1 MLVEIPDPMVI
12 LGIVLGFLAGA
23 VALFLYSKLRLIGS
37 LQNNNPSDN
46 QRLEYYEKQFIDM
59 KIRLDALN
67 LDNEEPIGEDEMVKI
82 QSEMIKSPSRKGRRS
97 SAMVEKR
104 VPVSRIPNM
113 SSEDSVKHVLKL
125 ITKKPM
131 TSRDIEVTFGG
142 RSREHVSRLMKKL
155 FDDGLVERNTTNR
168 PYTYSITD
176 SGKKHIGAE
185 ENLVYA
191 VSS

>member
-23 VALFLYSKLRLIGS
+23 VALFLYSKLRLVGS

-67 LDNEEPIGEDEMVKI
+67 LDNEEPLGEDEMVKI
-82 QSEMIKSPSRKGRRS
+82 QSEMVKPASRKGRRS
-97 SAMVEKR
+97 RSMIQKH
-104 VPVSRIPNM
+104 VPVSRVPNM

-176 SGKKHIGAE
+176 SGKTHIGE

-191 VSS
+191 VSQ

>member
-23 VALFLYSKLRLIGS
+23 VVLFLYSKLRLVGS
-37 LQNNNPSDN
+37 LQNNGPSDN

-67 LDNEEPIGEDEMVKI
+67 LDNEEPLGEDEMVKI
-82 QSEMIKSPSRKGRRS
+82 QSEMVKSPSRKERRS
-97 SAMVEKR
+97 RVVVEKHT
-104 VPVSRIPNM
+104 PVSRIPNM
-113 SSEDSVKHVLKL
+113 SSEDSVKHMLKL

-155 FDDGLVERNTTNR
+155 FDDGLVERDATNR

-176 SGKKHIGAE
+176 SGRKHIDE
-185 ENLVYA
+185 ENLVYG

>member
-1 MLVEIPDPMVI
+1 MLVEIPDPIII

-23 VALFLYSKLRLIGS
+23 VTLFLYSKLRLVGS
-37 LQNNNPSDN
+37 LQNNGPSDN

-67 LDNEEPIGEDEMVKI
+67 LDKEEPLDGDEMVKI
-82 QSEMIKSPSRKGRRS
+82 QSEMVKPASRKGRRS
-97 SAMVEKR
+97 RSMIHKH
-104 VPVSRIPNM
+104 VPVSRVPNM

-176 SGKKHIGAE
+176 SGKKHIGE

>member
-23 VALFLYSKLRLIGS
+23 IALFLYSKLRLVGS

-67 LDNEEPIGEDEMVKI
+67 LDNEESLGEDEMVKI
-82 QSEMIKSPSRKGRRS
+82 QSEMVKSPSRKGRRS
-97 SAMVEKR
+97 RAMVEKR
-104 VPVSRIPNM
+104 APVSRIPNM

-176 SGKKHIGAE
+176 SGKKHVGE

>member
-23 VALFLYSKLRLIGS
+23 VALFLYSKLRLVGS
-37 LQNNNPSDN
+37 LQNNGPSDN

-67 LDNEEPIGEDEMVKI
+67 LDNEEPLGEDEMVKI
-82 QSEMIKSPSRKGRRS
+82 QSEMVKSPSRKERRS
-97 SAMVEKR
+97 RAVVEKHT
-104 VPVSRIPNM
+104 PVSRIPNM

-155 FDDGLVERNTTNR
+155 FDGGLVERDATNR

-176 SGKKHIGAE
+176 SGKKHIGE

>member
-12 LGIVLGFLAGA
+12 LGIVLGFLDGA
-23 VALFLYSKLRLIGS
+23 VALFLYSKLRLVGS
-37 LQNNNPSDN
+37 LQNNGPSDN

-67 LDNEEPIGEDEMVKI
+67 LDNEEPLGEDEMVKI
-82 QSEMIKSPSRKGRRS
+82 QSEMVKSPSRKERRS
-97 SAMVEKR
+97 RAVVEKHA
-104 VPVSRIPNM
+104 PVSRIPNM

-155 FDDGLVERNTTNR
+155 FDDGLVERDATNR

-176 SGKKHIGAE
+176 SGKKYIGE

>member
-1 MLVEIPDPMVI
+1 MLVEIPDPVII

-23 VALFLYSKLRLIGS
+23 VTLFLYSKLRLVGS
-37 LQNNNPSDN
+37 LQNNGPSDN

-67 LDNEEPIGEDEMVKI
+67 LDKEEPLDEAEMVKI
-82 QSEMIKSPSRKGRRS
+82 QSEMVKSPSRKGRRS
-97 SAMVEKR
+97 RSIIEKR

-125 ITKKPM
+125 ITKKSM

-176 SGKKHIGAE
+176 SGKKYVGE

>member
-23 VALFLYSKLRLIGS
+23 VALFLYSKLRLVGS

-67 LDNEEPIGEDEMVKI
+67 LDKEEPLDEVEMGKMQVEMVK
-82 QSEMIKSPSRKGRRS
+82 PANRKERRS
-97 SAMVEKR
+97 RVMVEKHM
-104 VPVSRIPNM
+104 PVSRIPNM

-155 FDDGLVERNTTNR
+155 FDDGLVERNTANR

-176 SGKKHIGAE
+176 SGKKHVGE

>member
-12 LGIVLGFLAGA
+12 LGIVLGFLALA

-82 QSEMIKSPSRKGRRS
+82 QSEMVKSPSRKGRRS
-97 SAMVEKR
+97 RAMVEKHM
-104 VPVSRIPNM
+104 PVSRIPNM

-176 SGKKHIGAE
+176 SGKKHISAE

-191 VSS
+191 VSQ

>member
-23 VALFLYSKLRLIGS
+23 VALFLYSKLRLVGS

-67 LDNEEPIGEDEMVKI
+67 LDKEEPLDEVEMGKMQVEMVK
-82 QSEMIKSPSRKGRRS
+82 PANRKERRS
-97 SAMVEKR
+97 RVMVEKHM
-104 VPVSRIPNM
+104 PVSRIPNM
-113 SSEDSVKHVLKL
+113 SSEDSVKHMLKL
-125 ITKKPM
+125 ITKKSM

-176 SGKKHIGAE
+176 SGKKYVGE

>member
-1 MLVEIPDPMVI
+1 MLVEIPDPVII

-23 VALFLYSKLRLIGS
+23 VTLFLYSKLRLVGS
-37 LQNNNPSDN
+37 LQNNGPSDN

-67 LDNEEPIGEDEMVKI
+67 LDNEEPLDEAEMVKI
-82 QSEMIKSPSRKGRRS
+82 QSEMVKSPSRKERRS
-97 SAMVEKR
+97 RSVIKKH

-113 SSEDSVKHVLKL
+113 SSEDSVKHVLNL

-176 SGKKHIGAE
+176 SGRKHIGE

>member
-23 VALFLYSKLRLIGS
+23 VALFLYSKLRLVGS
-37 LQNNNPSDN
+37 LQNNGPSDN

-67 LDNEEPIGEDEMVKI
+67 LDNEEPLGEDEMVKI
-82 QSEMIKSPSRKGRRS
+82 QSEMVKSPSKKERRS
-97 SAMVEKR
+97 RGVVEKHA
-104 VPVSRIPNM
+104 PVSRIPNM

-155 FDDGLVERNTTNR
+155 FDDGLVERDATNR

-176 SGKKHIGAE
+176 SGRKHIDE

>member
-1 MLVEIPDPMVI
+1 MLVEIPDPIII

-23 VALFLYSKLRLIGS
+23 VTLFLYSKLRLVGS
-37 LQNNNPSDN
+37 LQNNGPSDN

-67 LDNEEPIGEDEMVKI
+67 LDNEGPLDEAEMVKI
-82 QSEMIKSPSRKGRRS
+82 QSEMVKSASRKERRS
-97 SAMVEKR
+97 RSTIEKR
-104 VPVSRIPNM
+104 ARVSRVPNM

-176 SGKKHIGAE
+176 SGKNHIGE

>member
-23 VALFLYSKLRLIGS
+23 VALFLYSKLRLVGS
-37 LQNNNPSDN
+37 LQNNNTSDN

-67 LDNEEPIGEDEMVKI
+67 LDNEEPLGEDEMVKI
-82 QSEMIKSPSRKGRRS
+82 QSEMVKPASRKGRRS
-97 SAMVEKR
+97 RAMVEKHM
-104 VPVSRIPNM
+104 PVSRIPNM

-176 SGKKHIGAE
+176 SGKKHIGE

>member
-37 LQNNNPSDN
+37 LQNNNSSDN

-67 LDNEEPIGEDEMVKI
+67 LDKEEPLDEVEMGKMQVEMVK
-82 QSEMIKSPSRKGRRS
+82 PANRKERRS
-97 SAMVEKR
+97 RVMVEKHI
-104 VPVSRIPNM
+104 PVSRIPNM

-176 SGKKHIGAE
+176 SGKKHIGE

>member
-23 VALFLYSKLRLIGS
+23 VALFLYSKLRLVGS
-37 LQNNNPSDN
+37 LQNNGPSDN

-67 LDNEEPIGEDEMVKI
+67 LDNEEPLGEDEMVKI
-82 QSEMIKSPSRKGRRS
+82 QSEMVKSPSKKERRS
-97 SAMVEKR
+97 RAVVEKHA
-104 VPVSRIPNM
+104 PVSRIPNM

-155 FDDGLVERNTTNR
+155 FDDGLVERDATNR

-176 SGKKHIGAE
+176 SGRKHIDE

>member
-67 LDNEEPIGEDEMVKI
+67 LDNEEPLGEDEMVKI
-82 QSEMIKSPSRKGRRS
+82 QSEMVKSPNRKGRRS
-97 SAMVEKR
+97 RAMVEKR

-131 TSRDIEVTFGG
+131 TSREIEVTFGG

-155 FDDGLVERNTTNR
+155 FDDGLVERNTANR

-176 SGKKHIGAE
+176 SGKKHIGE

>member
-12 LGIVLGFLAGA
+12 LGIVLGFLALV
-23 VALFLYSKLRLIGS
+23 VALFLYSKLRLVGS

-67 LDNEEPIGEDEMVKI
+67 LDNEEPLGEDEMVKI
-82 QSEMIKSPSRKGRRS
+82 QSEMVKSPSRKGRRS
-97 SAMVEKR
+97 RVMVEKR

-113 SSEDSVKHVLKL
+113 SSKDSVKHVLKL

-176 SGKKHIGAE
+176 SGKKHVGE

>member
-23 VALFLYSKLRLIGS
+23 IALFLYSKLRLVGS

-67 LDNEEPIGEDEMVKI
+67 LDNEESLGEDEMVKI
-82 QSEMIKSPSRKGRRS
+82 QSEMVKSPSRKGRRS
-97 SAMVEKR
+97 RAVVEKHT
-104 VPVSRIPNM
+104 PISRIPNM

-155 FDDGLVERNTTNR
+155 FDDGLVERNTANR

-176 SGKKHIGAE
+176 SGKKHVGE

>member
-1 MLVEIPDPMVI
+1 MLVEIPDPIII

-23 VALFLYSKLRLIGS
+23 VTLFLYSKLRLVGS
-37 LQNNNPSDN
+37 LQNNGPSDN

-67 LDNEEPIGEDEMVKI
+67 LDNEGPLDEAEMVKI
-82 QSEMIKSPSRKGRRS
+82 QSEMVKSASRKERRS
-97 SAMVEKR
+97 RSTIEKR
-104 VPVSRIPNM
+104 ARVSRIPNM

-176 SGKKHIGAE
+176 SGKKHIGE

>member
-23 VALFLYSKLRLIGS
+23 VALFLYSKLRLVGS
-37 LQNNNPSDN
+37 LQNNGPSDN

-67 LDNEEPIGEDEMVKI
+67 LDNEEPLGEDEMVKI
-82 QSEMIKSPSRKGRRS
+82 QSEMVKSPSRKGRRS
-97 SAMVEKR
+97 RAMVEKHA
-104 VPVSRIPNM
+104 PVSRIPNM

-176 SGKKHIGAE
+176 SGKKHISE

>member
-23 VALFLYSKLRLIGS
+23 VALFLYSKLRLVGS

-67 LDNEEPIGEDEMVKI
+67 LDNEEPLGEDEMVKI
-82 QSEMIKSPSRKGRRS
+82 QSEMVKSPSRKGRRS
-97 SAMVEKR
+97 RAMVEKR
-104 VPVSRIPNM
+104 APVSRIPNM
-113 SSEDSVKHVLKL
+113 SSKDSVKHVLKL

-176 SGKKHIGAE
+176 SGKKHIGE

>member
-23 VALFLYSKLRLIGS
+23 VALFLYSKLRLVGS

-67 LDNEEPIGEDEMVKI
+67 LDNEESLGEDEMVKI
-82 QSEMIKSPSRKGRRS
+82 QSEMVKSPSRKGRRS
-97 SAMVEKR
+97 RAMVEKHA
-104 VPVSRIPNM
+104 PVSRIPNM
-113 SSEDSVKHVLKL
+113 SSKDSVKHVLKL

-176 SGKKHIGAE
+176 SGKKHVGE

>member
-23 VALFLYSKLRLIGS
+23 VALFLYSKLRLVGS
-37 LQNNNPSDN
+37 LQNNGPSDN

-67 LDNEEPIGEDEMVKI
+67 LDNEEPLGEDEMVKI
-82 QSEMIKSPSRKGRRS
+82 QSEMVKSPSRKGRRS
-97 SAMVEKR
+97 RAMVEKHA
-104 VPVSRIPNM
+104 PVSRIPNM

-155 FDDGLVERNTTNR
+155 FDGGLVERDATNR

-176 SGKKHIGAE
+176 SGRKHIGE